1 MRLCWL
7 YIGRICV
14 YMVYILLGKCSYMHV
29 VHEYVIRDILI
40 VPLTHHFT
48 CSPSLGSLPTSLPVH
63 HHWVH
68 YLPPY
73 LFTITIHNSPIP
85 THQSPPSTHRHSSR
99 CKQIFVNRIT
109 HISHLSRSSF
119 ITVSVVYLFF
129 KLFSSLQSFIH
140 FSRC

>member
-1 MRLCWL
+1 MAILCTYMRLCWL

-68 YLPPY
+68 YPPPY
-73 LFTITIHNSPIP
+73 LFTITG
-85 THQSPPSTHRHSSR
+85 
-99 CKQIFVNRIT
+99 
-109 HISHLSRSSF
+109 F
-119 ITVSVVYLFF
+119 ITYLPTC
-129 KLFSSLQSFIH
+129 SPSQYTIH
-140 FSRC
+140 QFPHTNLHPPLTVIHHAANKYL